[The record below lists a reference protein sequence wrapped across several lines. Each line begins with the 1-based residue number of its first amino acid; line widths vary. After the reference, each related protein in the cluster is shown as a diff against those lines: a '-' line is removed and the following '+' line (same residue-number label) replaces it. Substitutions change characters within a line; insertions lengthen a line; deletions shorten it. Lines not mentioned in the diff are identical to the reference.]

1 MRNLSID
8 YLKVALALSVVLL
21 HLNFLRVDLPELG
34 FILVNGVFRLAVP
47 LFLIITG
54 YYFTQITTLGKFK
67 SWFFRILILYVIW
80 MIFYLPYWFN
90 PNDLLRTLLDIP
102 IGYFVLWYLAGVII
116 GGSLLFFCRNMDS
129 RYLLILAV
137 FLYLVGYLLQQIGN
151 LHVFTGI
158 VDKLLNWYPI
168 SRNFLFNCFPL
179 LAIGFVIKN
188 KDLDLKINIS
198 LGMVLFSIFLVIWE
212 SYMNYRF
219 ISVDESLDHLLTILI
234 VAPII
239 FIYVKNIKIMGNN
252 KNLALFSTAIFLIHP
267 FFINVQSILSIEIS
281 KALFVL
287 ISSLIAG
294 WILVLL
300 NKKLKYLL

>member
-1 MRNLSID
+1 MKEI
-8 YLKVALALSVVLL
+8 
-21 HLNFLRVDLPELG
+21 
-34 FILVNGVFRLAVP
+34 
-47 LFLIITG
+47 
-54 YYFTQITTLGKFK
+54 YYFTQVTTFEKFK

-80 MIFYLPYWFN
+80 MIFYIPFWFN
-90 PNDLLRTLLDIP
+90 SNDLFGTLLNIP
-102 IGYFVLWYLAGVII
+102 IGYFVLWYLSGVII

-129 RYLLILAV
+129 KYLLILAV

-151 LHVFTGI
+151 LHIFTGI

-179 LAIGFVIKN
+179 LAIGFLIK
-188 KDLDLKINIS
+188 KKGLDLKINIS
-198 LGMVLFSIFLVIWE
+198 LGMVLFSIFLVILE

-219 ISVDESLDHLLTILI
+219 ISIDESLDHLFTILI
-234 VAPII
+234 VAPVI

-267 FFINVQSILSIEIS
+267 FFMKVHSFFSIEIS
-281 KALFVL
+281 RVLFVL
-287 ISSLIAG
+287 VLSLIAG
-294 WILVLL
+294 LFLVLL